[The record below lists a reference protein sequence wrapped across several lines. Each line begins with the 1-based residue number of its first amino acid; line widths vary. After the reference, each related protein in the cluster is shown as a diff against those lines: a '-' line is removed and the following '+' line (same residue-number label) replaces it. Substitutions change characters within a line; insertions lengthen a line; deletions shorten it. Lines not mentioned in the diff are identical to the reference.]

1 MINKLKYIATC
12 FLVTLALSACDY
24 NTFDDPQPAAPVE
37 LTANTTIRE
46 LINKYRTGGSTI
58 TEDIII
64 EGKVISSDKAGN
76 IYKTLIIQ
84 DGTGGIKIKSGL
96 TGLYNFY
103 KLGQTVYVKCK
114 GLQLGA
120 YGQSVE
126 IGATPAEGSKYE
138 TDYIPAGLFP
148 NYVFGGEK
156 GESIAPKAIESLS
169 DIPKRNEGDN
179 TLVMLEKVQFKT
191 SELGLTWSL
200 DESAGTNRA
209 LIDENGKE
217 IAVRTSGYSNFALD
231 VLPEGSGSFT
241 AILTYFNTTPQL
253 TVVSLNDVKLD
264 NPRF

>member
-1 MINKLKYIATC
+1 MINRLKYIAN
-12 FLVTLALSACDY
+12 FLLLTLVLAACDY
-24 NTFDDPQPAAPVE
+24 NTFDDPQPTAPAD
-37 LTANTTIRE
+37 LTPNTTIRE
-46 LINKYRTGGSTI
+46 LINKYRSGGLTI

-64 EGKVISSDKAGN
+64 AGKVISSDKAGN

-84 DGTGGIKIKSGL
+84 DETGGIKVKSGL

-126 IGATPAEGSKYE
+126 IGAIPAEGSKYE

-148 NYVFGGEK
+148 SYVLGGKE
-156 GESIAPKAIESLS
+156 GELVTPRIINLSSIPGRTVA
-169 DIPKRNEGDN
+169 DN
-179 TLVMLEKVQFKT
+179 TLVKMEKVQFKE
-191 SELGLTWSL
+191 SELGFTWSL
-200 DESAGTNRA
+200 DESAGTNRT

-217 IAVRTSGYSNFALD
+217 ITVRTSGYSNFALNL
-231 VLPEGSGSFT
+231 LPEGSGPFT
-241 AILTYFNTTPQL
+241 AILTFFNSTPQL
-253 TVVSLNDVKLD
+253 TVVSLSDVKLT

>member
-126 IGATPAEGSKYE
+126 IGATPAESSKYE

-156 GESIAPKAIESLS
+156 GEPVAPQVISLS
-169 DIPKRNEGDN
+169 SIPVRSTADN
-179 TLVMLEKVQFKT
+179 TLIMLEKVQFKT
-191 SELGLTWSL
+191 SELGFTWSL
-200 DESAGTNRA
+200 DESAGTNRT

-217 IAVRTSGYSNFALD
+217 IAVRTSGYSNFALN

>member
-156 GESIAPKAIESLS
+156 GEPVAPKAIESLS

-191 SELGLTWSL
+191 SELGFTWSL
-200 DESAGTNRA
+200 DESAGTNRT

-217 IAVRTSGYSNFALD
+217 IAVRTSGYSNFALN